1 MPIIEYGCYDCEK
14 VSEALIR
21 DRNAIP
27 ATTKCEHC
35 GGEDTVRL
43 VSRVNYK
50 MNKKAKYDD
59 DFLGKAMPAMM
70 KKKETAHKF
79 SEGRGSDESKMFEM
93 SEGIG
98 EQIDQMIH
106 RSLPKR

>member
-1 MPIIEYGCYDCEK
+1 MPLIEYGCYTCENI
-14 VSEALIR
+14 SESLIR

-27 ATTKCEHC
+27 KSIKREHC
-35 GGEDTVRL
+35 NSDDTVRL

-50 MNKKAKYDD
+50 LHKKAKYDD
-59 DFLGKAMPAMM
+59 DFLGKAMPGMM

-79 SEGRGSDESKMFEM
+79 AEGRGSDESKMFEM

-98 EQIDQMIH
+98 EQIDHMIH